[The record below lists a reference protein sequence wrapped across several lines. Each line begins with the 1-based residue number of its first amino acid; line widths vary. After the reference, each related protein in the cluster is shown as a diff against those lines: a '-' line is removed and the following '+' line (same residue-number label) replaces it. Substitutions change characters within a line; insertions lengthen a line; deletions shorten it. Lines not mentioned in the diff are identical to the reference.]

1 MKAWYPL
8 ALAVVAAGCG
18 GKPQSIGVAPR
29 GASVEEL
36 DQLWTQ
42 SLASFRHGKWKDA
55 QKQLDSLRSISPP
68 GDPRM
73 PQILFHLGEVSF
85 ARGENLEAVRW
96 FRRVSDE
103 SPNDPLAAEALL
115 RVGDAY
121 ADLWGRP
128 ELDPSYGQTALAAY
142 QELASRYPD
151 TPPAQRGQQRVR
163 ELEEKFA
170 VKQYKAA
177 MYYLRYK
184 AFDSAALYLRQ
195 LVADYP
201 RTSVAP
207 EAVVKLIA
215 IYRRLGYEEDVREF
229 CGYLRR
235 FHATY
240 ASVDQTCPA
249 APGAS

>member
-1 MKAWYPL
+1 MRRLIGLAFL
-8 ALAVVAAGCG
+8 ALAAGCG
-18 GKPQSIGVAPR
+18 GKPQTIGVAPSA
-29 GASVEEL
+29 ASVEQL
-36 DQLWTQ
+36 DALWAEAVTH
-42 SLASFRHGKWKDA
+42 FRHGKWKDA
-55 QKQLDSLRSISPP
+55 QKLLDSLRALSPP

-73 PQILFHLGEVSF
+73 PQINFHLGEVNF

-103 SPNDPLAAEALL
+103 TPNDELAPEALL
-115 RVGDAY
+115 RAADAY

-142 QELASRYPD
+142 QELVSRYPD
-151 TPPAQRGQQRVR
+151 TPPARRAQLRVR

-170 VKQYKAA
+170 LKQYKSA

-184 AFDSAALYLRQ
+184 AYDSAALYLRQ
-195 LVADYP
+195 LVAEYP

-207 EAVVKLIA
+207 EAVIRLVG
-215 IYRRLGYEEDVREF
+215 IYQKLGYKEDVREF

-235 FHATY
+235 FHAGH
-240 ASVDQTCPA
+240 AGVDETCPA
-249 APGAS
+249 EAGAS

>member
-1 MKAWYPL
+1 MRWWCTL
-8 ALAVVAAGCG
+8 ALATVAAGCG
-18 GKPQSIGVAPR
+18 GKGQQIGVAPR
-29 GASVEEL
+29 AASAEEL
-36 DQLWTQ
+36 DQLWAQ
-42 SLASFRHGKWKDA
+42 GLASFRHGKWKDA
-55 QKQLDSLRSISPP
+55 QKQLDSLRSVSPP

-73 PQILFHLGEVSF
+73 PQLLFHLGEVSF

-103 SPNDPLAAEALL
+103 TPNDPLAAEALL

-128 ELDPSYGQTALAAY
+128 ELDPSYGQTALTAY
-142 QELASRYPD
+142 QELTSRYPD

-177 MYYLRYK
+177 MYYYRYK
-184 AFDSAALYLRQ
+184 AFDSAALYFRQ

-207 EAVVKLIA
+207 DAVVKLIE
-215 IYRRLGYEEDVREF
+215 IYRRLGYDEDVKEF

-235 FHATY
+235 FHASY
-240 ASVDQTCPA
+240 PGVDRTCPA
-249 APGAS
+249 QAGAS

>member
-1 MKAWYPL
+1 MKRWWAL
-8 ALAVVAAGCG
+8 GLTVSALACG
-18 GKPQSIGVAPR
+18 GKSQEIAVAPR
-29 GASVEEL
+29 GVSTAEL
-36 DQLWTQ
+36 DQLW
-42 SLASFRHGKWKDA
+42 SDGIASFRRGKWKEA
-55 QKQLDSLRSISPP
+55 QKRLDSLRAISPP

-73 PQILFHLGEVSF
+73 PEILFHLGEVNF
-85 ARGENLEAVRW
+85 ARGENLEAVRF

-151 TPPAQRGQQRVR
+151 TPPAQRGQVRVR

-201 RTSVAP
+201 RTTVAP
-207 EAVVKLIA
+207 TAVVKLIE
-215 IYRRLGYEEDVREF
+215 IYRRLGYEEDVRDF

-235 FHATY
+235 FHASY
-240 ASVDQTCPA
+240 AGVDATCPA
-249 APGAS
+249 EAGAS

>member
-1 MKAWYPL
+1 MRYWR
-8 ALAVVAAGCG
+8 ALLLVSAIAGCG
-18 GKPQSIGVAPR
+18 GKQPSGVAPR
-29 GASVEEL
+29 AASTQEL
-36 DQLWTQ
+36 DQLWTEG
-42 SLASFRHGKWKDA
+42 LASFRHGKWKAA
-55 QKQLDSLRSISPP
+55 QQQLDSLRAISPP

-73 PQILFHLGEVSF
+73 PEILFRLGEVNF

-142 QELASRYPD
+142 QELSSRYPG
-151 TPPAQRGQQRVR
+151 TPSALRGQQRIR

-207 EAVVKLIA
+207 EAVVKLIE

-235 FHATY
+235 FHASYTG
-240 ASVDQTCPA
+240 VDRTCPA
-249 APGAS
+249 EAGTS

>member
-1 MKAWYPL
+1 MRWWVTL
-8 ALAVVAAGCG
+8 ALALAAACG
-18 GKPQSIGVAPR
+18 GKSKEIGVAPR
-29 GASVEEL
+29 AASTQEL
-36 DQLWTQ
+36 DRLWE
-42 SLASFRHGKWKDA
+42 LGVASFRQGKWKDA
-55 QKQLDSLRSISPP
+55 QKQLDSLRGMSPP

-73 PQILFHLGEVSF
+73 PQILFHLGEISF

-96 FRRVSDE
+96 LRRVSDE
-103 SPNDPLAAEALL
+103 TPNNPLAAEALL

-142 QELASRYPD
+142 QELANRYPD
-151 TPPAQRGQQRVR
+151 TPPAKRGQRRVR
-163 ELEEKFA
+163 DLEEKFA

-177 MYYLRYK
+177 MYYVRYK
-184 AFDSAALYLRQ
+184 AYDSAALYLRQ

-207 EAVVKLIA
+207 EAVTKLIE

-235 FHATY
+235 FHASY
-240 ASVDQTCPA
+240 AETDRTCPA
-249 APGAS
+249 VAGGS